1 MTNGSGQKEAADLS
15 RRLTLGRGRGQ
26 TGLPRSTQQNPK
38 SNASP
43 SVETAINTAA
53 ECPRS
58 SHIDAPWPTSCRGGG
73 YAAES
78 GTLRLERPPGGRSVG
93 RSREGKTSIGGR
105 CVRCR
110 WTTIDCAA
118 FLLRRT
124 KRTASTVAF
133 YEAATL
139 NITNYR
145 GLISK
150 TTISA
155 AYYTHRIPT
164 NASLS

>member
-1 MTNGSGQKEAADLS
+1 MTNGSGQKYAADPS
-15 RRLTLGRGRGQ
+15 RRVTLGRGRGQ
-26 TGLPRSTQQNPK
+26 TGLPRSSQQNPK

-43 SVETAINTAA
+43 SVEIAINTAA

-78 GTLRLERPPGGRSVG
+78 RTLRPERSPVA
-93 RSREGKTSIGGR
+93 RSREGKTALRSIGGR

-110 WTTIDCAA
+110 WTTIDGVA

-124 KRTASTVAF
+124 KRTASAMAY
-133 YEAATL
+133 YEAAAL

-155 AYYTHRIPT
+155 DYYTHRIPT

>member
-78 GTLRLERPPGGRSVG
+78 GTLRLERPPGGRSVDRERG
-93 RSREGKTSIGGR
+93 RRR
-105 CVRCR
+105 LAV
-110 WTTIDCAA
+110 AA
-118 FLLRRT
+118 FGADGRRSTAPPSFFDGRNERRRRWRFT
-124 KRTASTVAF
+124 KQR
-133 YEAATL
+133 L
-139 NITNYR
+139 
-145 GLISK
+145 
-150 TTISA
+150 
-155 AYYTHRIPT
+155 
-164 NASLS
+164 